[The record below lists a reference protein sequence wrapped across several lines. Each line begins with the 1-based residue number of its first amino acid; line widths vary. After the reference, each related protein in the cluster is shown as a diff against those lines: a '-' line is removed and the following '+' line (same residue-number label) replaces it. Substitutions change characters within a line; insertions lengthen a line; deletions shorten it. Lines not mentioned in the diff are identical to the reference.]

1 MNIKKTNNNIFN
13 TNTCNY
19 TKSVG
24 SPSTTWRLG
33 CTQEEAEQ
41 APGGAMLPAWGG
53 AAQAPRGVLFARGQ
67 HPMLLWVLSCQAQG

>member
-1 MNIKKTNNNIFN
+1 
-13 TNTCNY
+13 
-19 TKSVG
+19 
-24 SPSTTWRLG
+24 LG

-41 APGGAMLPAWGG
+41 APGGAILPAWGG